1 VTQAPL
7 ERSSSLNRHESPRWP
22 TEKASMETMDKLR
35 IIMEAWKQNLKD
47 AIANYHMPPQPQHVL
62 NLLPFIADLV
72 LFIFS
77 FSAQMQR
84 MQWDGKLS
92 HPQSS

>member
-1 VTQAPL
+1 MTQAPL

-22 TEKASMETMDKLR
+22 TEKAVMETMGK